1 MPDTMTEFRDR
12 AAKEFRA
19 ARQAKNEPERS
30 THQSIGNA
38 YKALAQSEAWL
49 EGRVKPVGDKIV
61 LIRR

>member
-1 MPDTMTEFRDR
+1 MTDTMSEFRDR

-30 THQSIGNA
+30 THKSIGNA
-38 YKALAQSEAWL
+38 YKALAESEAWL
-49 EGRVKPVGDKIV
+49 EGRAKPIGDKIV

>member
-19 ARQAKNEPERS
+19 ARHASNEVERS
-30 THQSIGNA
+30 THKSIGNA

-49 EGRVKPVGDKIV
+49 EGRVKPVGEKTV